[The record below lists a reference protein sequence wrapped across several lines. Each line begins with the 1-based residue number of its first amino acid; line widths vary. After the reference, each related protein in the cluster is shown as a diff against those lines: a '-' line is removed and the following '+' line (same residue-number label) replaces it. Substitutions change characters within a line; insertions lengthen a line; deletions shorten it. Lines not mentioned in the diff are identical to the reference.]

1 MSETQNPKQYDLEE
15 RTLEFSKRVIKFC
28 KGLPKNIISDEIGKQ
43 LVRAS
48 TSVGANYIE
57 ANESL
62 SKKDFLTRIKIC
74 RKEAK
79 ETGYWLKLV
88 ETNNLGV
95 QDERGLLLKESIELM
110 KIFGSILTKSQ

>member
-1 MSETQNPKQYDLEE
+1 MTEMQNPKHYDLEE
-15 RTLEFSKRVIKFC
+15 RTLEFAKRTIGFC
-28 KGLPKNIISDEIGKQ
+28 KGLPKNAIDIDSIKQ
-43 LVRAS
+43 LVRSA

-62 SKKDFLTRIKIC
+62 SKKDFIARIKIC

-79 ETGYWLKLV
+79 ETGYWLKLI
-88 ETNNLGV
+88 ETDHTSLRNE
-95 QDERGLLLKESIELM
+95 QELLLKESIELM